1 MTGHLADEPAPLEAL
16 DSLSTP
22 ILEALRDTLARQGY
36 DTSAIERAE
45 AIAPRQFDGVR
56 LPLVDHRLAEER
68 SAWADL
74 ARLFAYRGV
83 VPRST
88 VEAALGASLVEA
100 LAGAGILVD
109 VVGELRARFVLMPFE
124 DLYVLSDP
132 LSAGREAVMGP
143 GITTLQLASA
153 MAVGPGDSV
162 LDLGTGAGSLALLAA
177 RRGARTTGT
186 DISER
191 AIRIARFNARLNGLD
206 VDWRVGD
213 LYAPVEGRTFDR
225 IVSQPPFVVSLEAHG
240 STFLHGGERGDEL
253 AMRVLAEAPEHLA
266 PAGSAIVRVDAPVL
280 PGEPV
285 SQRVRALLGERPF
298 HVLAFA
304 SPGPSLDLQA
314 VGYAQVADPSL
325 GERYAETVR
334 AYRARLGTLGFAS
347 TSQALVL
354 LEHAPSAPG
363 HYALTLTPPSL
374 RRVDAA
380 AIADVRRAVSLIAGA
395 PEGLAR
401 AKLVVPEGVVVI
413 EERPLGTE
421 HVRTTVRFSKGPSV
435 DQEVSPTT
443 VAMLECFASARTVHE
458 AAQRFAELCDAEAS
472 KVEGQVTAFARDAL
486 VRGMLRV
493 A

>member
-1 MTGHLADEPAPLEAL
+1 MTGLRSDDPAPLDAL
-16 DSLSTP
+16 DSLSGP
-22 ILEALRDTLARQGY
+22 ILAELGRTLSREGY

-56 LPLVDHRLAEER
+56 LPLVDHRLAEEGA
-68 SAWADL
+68 SWATL

-83 VPRST
+83 VSRSA
-88 VEAALGASLVEA
+88 VEASLGEVLASALI
-100 LAGAGILVD
+100 GAGVLVTD
-109 VVGELRARFVLMPFE
+109 GEAVRARFVLMPFE
-124 DLYVLSDP
+124 DLYVLSDS

-153 MAVGPGDSV
+153 MDFASGDSV

-177 RRGARTTGT
+177 RRGARVIGT

-191 AIRIARFNARLNGLD
+191 AIRLARFNARLNGLD
-206 VDWRVGD
+206 VEWHVGD
-213 LYAPVEGRTFDR
+213 LFAPVAGRTFDR
-225 IVSQPPFVVSLEAHG
+225 IVSQPPFVVSLATHG

-253 AMRVLAEAPEHLA
+253 AMRVLAEAPMHLA
-266 PAGSAIVRVDAPVL
+266 PSGTAIVRVDAPVL

-325 GERYAETVR
+325 GERYGEIVR

-354 LEHAPSAPG
+354 LEHAPDAPG

-374 RRVDAA
+374 RRIDSE
-380 AIADVRRAVSLIAGA
+380 AIADVRRALSRVAGPPDA
-395 PEGLAR
+395 LVG
-401 AKLVVPEGVVVI
+401 AKLVVPEGTAVV
-413 EERPLGTE
+413 EERLLGSDR
-421 HVRTTVRFSKGPSV
+421 VRTTIRFSKGPSA

-443 VAMLECFASARTVHE
+443 AALLESFAVPRTVAE
-458 AAQRFAELCDAEAS
+458 ASRRFSELCDVDAE
-472 KVEGQVTAFARDAL
+472 KVESQVQSFARDAL
-486 VRGMLRV
+486 VRGMLRL

>member
-1 MTGHLADEPAPLEAL
+1 MTSPRQDEPASL
-16 DSLSTP
+16 DSLD
-22 ILEALRDTLARQGY
+22 ALPPTVLGELRERLAREGY

-56 LPLVDHRLAEER
+56 LPLVDHRLAEEGSS
-68 SAWADL
+68 SAAL

-83 VPRST
+83 VARST
-88 VEAALGASLVEA
+88 VVASLGDSLVGALVEA
-100 LAGAGILVD
+100 GVLVVED
-109 VVGELRARFVLMPFE
+109 DALRARFVLMPFE
-124 DLYVLSDP
+124 DLYLLSDS

-153 MAVGPGDSV
+153 MDVRSGDSV

-177 RRGARTTGT
+177 RRGARVAGT

-191 AIRIARFNARLNGLD
+191 AIRLARFNARLNALD
-206 VDWRVGD
+206 VEWYVGD
-213 LYAPVEGRTFDR
+213 LFAPVAGRTFDR
-225 IVSQPPFVVSLEAHG
+225 IVSQPPFVVSLETHG

-253 AMRVLAEAPEHLA
+253 AMRVLAEAPTHLA
-266 PAGSAIVRVDAPVL
+266 PSGTAIVRVDAPVL

-285 SQRVRALLGERPF
+285 SQRVRALLGDRPL

-325 GERYAETVR
+325 GARYAETVR

-354 LEHAPSAPG
+354 LEHAPEAPG
-363 HYALTLTPPSL
+363 HYSLTLTPPSL
-374 RRVDAA
+374 RRVDAE
-380 AIADVRRAVSLIAGA
+380 AIADVRRALSLIAGPPDA
-395 PEGLAR
+395 LGT
-401 AKLVVPEGVVVI
+401 AKLVVPEGTAVV
-413 EERPLGTE
+413 EERILGSE
-421 HVRTTVRFSKGPSV
+421 RVRTTLRFSKGPSA

-443 VAMLECFASARTVHE
+443 AALLESFSVPRTVHE
-458 AAQRFAELCDAEAS
+458 ASQRFSELCDVDAA
-472 KVEGQVTAFARDAL
+472 KVEGQVTSFARDAL
-486 VRGMLRV
+486 VRGMLRL